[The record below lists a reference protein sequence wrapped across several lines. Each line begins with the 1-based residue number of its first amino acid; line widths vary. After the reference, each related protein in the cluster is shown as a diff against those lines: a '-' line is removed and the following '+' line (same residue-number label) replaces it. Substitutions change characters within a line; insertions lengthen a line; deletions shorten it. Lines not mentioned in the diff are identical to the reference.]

1 MIELI
6 PLNESPFE
14 KYKDVEPIGSM
25 LRDIKARRDALNA
38 KWNIL
43 PDEKKAIAYKD
54 ILEKVN
60 AVSELIVQRELK
72 EPLTFVIDK
81 SKITP
86 EQLEKIL
93 KGENTNG

>member
-60 AVSELIVQRELK
+60 AVSELIVQKELEK
-72 EPLTFVIDK
+72 PLTFVIDK

-86 EQLEKIL
+86 EQLKKFL